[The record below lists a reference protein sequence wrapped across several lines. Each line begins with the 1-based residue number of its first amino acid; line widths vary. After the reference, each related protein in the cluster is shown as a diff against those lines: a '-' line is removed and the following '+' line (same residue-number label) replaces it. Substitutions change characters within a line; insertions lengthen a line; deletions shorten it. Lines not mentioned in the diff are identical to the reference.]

1 MGLHAIKNGVR
12 SCWQKMGK
20 NEYRYMKVL
29 ERICFRAFFVLVS
42 RDKAV
47 LHLCISYLSMH
58 CIDKGISDLTRLE
71 QEQIDDYF
79 NKAKEIPLVN
89 NRYLQIVDKARRI
102 LFYGLRI

>member
-1 MGLHAIKNGVR
+1 
-12 SCWQKMGK
+12 
-20 NEYRYMKVL
+20 MKAL
-29 ERICFRAFFVLVS
+29 GQICFRDFFVLVS

-79 NKAKEIPLVN
+79 NKAKEIPLVK
-89 NRYLQIVDKARRI
+89 NRYHQIVDEAQRI
-102 LFYGLRI
+102 LFYRLKI